1 MRVTPILL
9 VCGLAMLITAPVYAA
24 DQTASNA
31 PQTENTQ
38 AKPHKDGKAGRHKV
52 IFVAHRGESY
62 LAPENTLASYN
73 LAWKNG
79 DKGVELDIYLTPDKK
94 VVCIHDGT
102 TGRTT
107 GGQANLT
114 VKDTN
119 SEELR
124 KLDFGKW
131 KAEQYA
137 GEKIPFLSEVLDTI
151 PKGGNLV
158 IEIKV
163 GPEILPYFADV
174 LNKSGKRKQVTVI
187 SFNMDSAA
195 QFKKLM
201 PDVPTLWLASAG
213 KNKQTGQIEPYDQR
227 HIKAALDNHLDG
239 LDLEYSQVTKEF
251 VDVAKAAGLT
261 VWVWTVDDPVKAK
274 ELIRMG
280 VDGVTTNRCHW
291 LEEQC
296 K

>member
-1 MRVTPILL
+1 MRVAPILL
-9 VCGLAMLITAPVYAA
+9 ACGLATVLAAPVFSAEQEA
-24 DQTASNA
+24 KA
-31 PQTENTQ
+31 PQTSNNQ
-38 AKPHKDGKAGRHKV
+38 VKSLKSGKAGRHKV

-62 LAPENTLASYN
+62 LAPENTLAAYN

-94 VVCIHDGT
+94 IVCIHDGT

-107 GGQANLT
+107 GGQANLPIKET
-114 VKDTN
+114 S

-163 GPEILPYFADV
+163 GPEILPYLVDV
-174 LNKSGKRKQVTVI
+174 INKSGKRKQVTII
-187 SFNMDSAA
+187 SFSMDSAA
-195 QFKKLM
+195 QCKKLM
-201 PDVPTLWLASAG
+201 PDVPTLWLAAAG
-213 KNKQTGQIEPYDQR
+213 KNKETGQVEPYGQK
-227 HIKAALDNHLDG
+227 HIQAALDNHLDG
-239 LDLEYSQVTKEF
+239 LDLEYSQITKEF
-251 VDVAKAAGLT
+251 TDACKAAGLT
-261 VWVWTVDDPVKAK
+261 LWVWTVDDPTKAK
-274 ELIRMG
+274 QLIEFG
-280 VDGVTTNRCHW
+280 VDGVTTNRAQW
-291 LEEQC
+291 LAEQC